1 MELTLVR
8 KFNGADCTIGELFVD
23 GHFECFTLE
32 DVVRPGDI
40 ARVKV
45 AGKTAIPPGTYEVR
59 LTMSGRFKRVLPL
72 LVNVPSFEGIR
83 IHAGNTAADTE
94 GCILVGRERESNAI
108 RGSRAALEPL
118 LLKLQ
123 TAGGPISITI
133 RGALGIA
140 SPPPQ
145 AP

>member
-8 KFNGADCTIGELFVD
+8 KFTGPDCTIGELFVD
-23 GHFECFTLE
+23 GRFECFTLE

-45 AGKTAIPPGTYEVR
+45 AGKTAIPPGTYAVE
-59 LTMSGRFKRVLPL
+59 LTMSARFKRVLPL
-72 LVNVPSFEGIR
+72 LLNVPSFEGIR
-83 IHAGNTAADTE
+83 IHAGNTAQDTE
-94 GCILVGRERESNAI
+94 GCILVGRERESNAV

-118 LLKLQ
+118 LAKLQ
-123 TAGGPISITI
+123 AAGGPISITI
-133 RGALGIA
+133 RGTLGA
-140 SPPPQ
+140 QDVPPQ

>member
-23 GHFECFTLE
+23 GRFECFTLE

-45 AGKTAIPPGTYEVR
+45 AGRTAIPAGTYEVR
-59 LTMSGRFKRVLPL
+59 LTMSERFKRVLPL
-72 LVNVPSFEGIR
+72 LLNVPSFEGIR

-108 RGSRAALEPL
+108 RASRAALEPL
-118 LLKLQ
+118 LVKLQ

-133 RGALGIA
+133 RGALGKIGRA
-140 SPPPQ
+140 HV
-145 AP
+145 